1 MKLPVKDVEI
11 AHSTVHVED
20 IGLHCVTAGPID
32 GPLVVLLHGF
42 PEFWWSWRHQI
53 PALVRAGYR
62 VLVPDMRGYNESDKP
77 PSVSSYSLSLL
88 AEDIRR
94 LILSQGR
101 DKAFVVGHDWGGVV
115 AYEFAMHFGS
125 MVQKLAIL
133 NVPHPVQMQNGLR
146 TWKQIKKS
154 WYIFFFQL
162 PFLPEYWLKRNN
174 AIFLRRS
181 FGKSMQREEIDA
193 YVEAAGKPGALTAMI
208 NYYRCSFRNLL
219 TGKIRKAKVIAAPT
233 MVIWGERDA
242 FLEKAFAVPPK
253 KLVPDIRV
261 EWLPK
266 ASHWV
271 QLDAPDRVNEL
282 LLGFLRD

>member
-1 MKLPVKDVEI
+1 MVPAVKGVAI
-11 AHSTVHVED
+11 THSTVHVD
-20 IGLHCVTAGPID
+20 GLGLHCVTAGPID

-53 PALVRAGYR
+53 PALVGAGYR

-77 PSVSSYSLSLL
+77 QSVSSYSLSVL
-88 AEDIRR
+88 AEDVRR

-101 DKAFVVGHDWGGVV
+101 DKALVVGHDWGGVV
-115 AYEFAMHFGS
+115 AYEFAMHFGD

-146 TWKQIKKS
+146 TWGQIKKS
-154 WYIFFFQL
+154 WYMFFFQL
-162 PFLPEYWLKRNN
+162 PFLPEYWLKRQDGL
-174 AIFLRRS
+174 FLRRS
-181 FGKSMQREEIDA
+181 FGRSMPREEVDA
-193 YVEAAGKPGALTAMI
+193 YVKAARKPGALTAMI

-219 TGKIRKAKVIAAPT
+219 TGKIRRAKVIAAPT
-233 MVIWGERDA
+233 MVIWGEQDR
-242 FLEKAFAVPPK
+242 FLEKAFAVPPQ

-261 EWLPK
+261 EWLPT

-271 QLDAPDRVNEL
+271 QLDAPERVNEL
-282 LLGFLRD
+282 LLGFLRN